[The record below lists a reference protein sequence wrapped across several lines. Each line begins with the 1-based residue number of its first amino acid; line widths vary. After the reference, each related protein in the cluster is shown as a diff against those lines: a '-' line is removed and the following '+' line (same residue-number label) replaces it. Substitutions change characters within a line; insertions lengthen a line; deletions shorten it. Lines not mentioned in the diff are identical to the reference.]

1 MPRELT
7 VASRWAAAAT
17 LMLAVVLVERSV
29 HAASTGAM
37 VLEGVVALLA
47 ALGGAKMWLH
57 NCFESHLVVVL
68 AVAATAIG
76 TVLSLTLGMP
86 GNGRTDL
93 SATHVVTLVLSA
105 AIGVL
110 LVSDARAR
118 ATRR

>member
-7 VASRWAAAAT
+7 VASRWAAVAA
-17 LMLAVVLVERSV
+17 LLLAAVLVERSV
-29 HAASTGAM
+29 HAASTSAL
-37 VLEGVVALLA
+37 VLQGVVALLA
-47 ALGGAKMWLH
+47 VLGGVKMWLH

-86 GNGRTDL
+86 GSARTDL
-93 SATHVVTLVLSA
+93 SAAHVVTFVLSA

-110 LVSDARAR
+110 LVADARAR
-118 ATRR
+118 GATR